1 MQAFKKKI
9 NLFLTVFFGLPLAV
23 IIKLLNPFLVIRVGR
38 FHASRIGHFAL
49 DFGLYLSRKS
59 LAKKKTLDIFTIS
72 QPICNYYFFQYVK
85 RNVLVIRGLSF
96 LIAAIELLPN
106 PSFNLITPDLEVSQS
121 FDRDRLLSQSKNSL
135 KFSDEENALGKAFL
149 ASIGCDDLSK
159 LVCMNIRDDAY
170 LNQVYASGIGWG
182 GHSYRDS
189 NILDYKLGVLSLLD
203 RGYFVI
209 RMGSVVNKKL
219 DISHPNFF
227 DYPFSGL
234 GSDFFD
240 IWLMANCK
248 FCISSSN
255 GLECVSD
262 IFNIPMLFV
271 NAAPIGHINS
281 WSKGSIWTPK
291 IIVNTKTKKP
301 ISLQDQINNKLI
313 CLAECD
319 KLNMTY
325 SEYLESLGMEILNN
339 SEELID
345 NSFMEFIDKLENKW
359 DESDAYN
366 KRQSVFWRTLIQW
379 EHFPNYH
386 NKCVD
391 NVYGSLS
398 DSFIKE
404 HGNWYLDHG

>member
-1 MQAFKKKI
+1 M
-9 NLFLTVFFGLPLAV
+9 
-23 IIKLLNPFLVIRVGR
+23 
-38 FHASRIGHFAL
+38 
-49 DFGLYLSRKS
+49 
-59 LAKKKTLDIFTIS
+59 
-72 QPICNYYFFQYVK
+72 
-85 RNVLVIRGLSF
+85 
-96 LIAAIELLPN
+96 
-106 PSFNLITPDLEVSQS
+106 
-121 FDRDRLLSQSKNSL
+121 
-135 KFSDEENALGKAFL
+135 GK
-149 ASIGCDDLSK
+149 
-159 LVCMNIRDDAY
+159 
-170 LNQVYASGIGWG
+170 
-182 GHSYRDS
+182 
-189 NILDYKLGVLSLLD
+189 
-203 RGYFVI
+203 
-209 RMGSVVNKKL
+209 VVNKKL
-219 DISHPNFF
+219 DINHSKFL
-227 DYPFSGL
+227 DYPFSSL
-234 GSDFFD
+234 GSDFLD

-255 GLECVSD
+255 GLECISD
-262 IFNIPMLFV
+262 IFNKPILFV
-271 NAAPIGHINS
+271 NASPIGHINS

-366 KRQSVFWRTLIQW
+366 KRQSVFWRTLILW

-386 NKCVD
+386 NEHID
-391 NVYGSLS
+391 NVHGSLS